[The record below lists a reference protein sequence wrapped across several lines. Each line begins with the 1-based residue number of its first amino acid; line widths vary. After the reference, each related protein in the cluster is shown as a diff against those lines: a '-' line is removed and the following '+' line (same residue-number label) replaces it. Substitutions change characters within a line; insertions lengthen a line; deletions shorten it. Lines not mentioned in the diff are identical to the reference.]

1 MNVSRIFPLLGTLTL
16 SLSLLGAAQAQTFA
30 KTGTVKIGAITSLTG
45 RFAEFGKQQMA
56 GFQVGVD
63 EVNAKGGIN
72 GQKLE
77 LQVEDNASDVNKG
90 LNAAEKLVN
99 AGVPLVICEYS
110 SSLVKA
116 QSQYLARQKVP
127 ALIVTSSGDDITKPG
142 NDYIFRLNQPA
153 SAYAQVSFNL
163 MRDNNVK
170 TVAMITGTG
179 AFEKSVA
186 DAARMLAKQDNITIV
201 EDQSY
206 DQGLT
211 DFRPVLNRIKA
222 KNPDAVFMVSYAED
236 SVALMRQAREV
247 GVNPKLFIGGAA
259 GFALPD
265 FIKAGGSAANN
276 VVSATAWVK
285 ELDYPGIKQLY
296 TSLVKALGGAEP
308 SYHAAQAYAGVLVA
322 ADAVARAGSTDRE
335 KVKAALSATDLKTAF
350 GPIVFKDYDGFK
362 NQNPILM
369 VAEQVQNG
377 KFVPVYPKTATSPA
391 LKMNR

>member
-1 MNVSRIFPLLGTLTL
+1 MNRKNTLCTLALG
-16 SLSLLGAAQAQTFA
+16 LSLLGAAQAQT
-30 KTGTVKIGAITSLTG
+30 TIKIGAITSLTG

-56 GFQVGVD
+56 GFKVAVD
-63 EVNAKGGIN
+63 EINRKGGIN
-72 GQKLE
+72 GQKIE

-90 LNAAEKLVN
+90 LSAAEKLVN

-116 QSQYLARQKVP
+116 QAQYLARQKVP
-127 ALIVTSSGDDITKPG
+127 ALVVTSSGDDITNPG

-153 SAYAQVSFNL
+153 TEYARVLFNIF
-163 MRDNNVK
+163 RDNKFK

-186 DAARMLAKQDNITIV
+186 DAARGFAKEYGMTLV

-206 DQGLT
+206 DKGLT

-222 KNPDAVFMVSYAED
+222 KNPDALFMVSYAED

-247 GVNPKLFIGGAA
+247 GVKPKLFAGGAA

-265 FIKAGGSAANN
+265 FIKDGGSAADN
-276 VVSATAWVK
+276 VLVATAWIK
-285 ELDYPGIKQLY
+285 ELRYPGTQKLHVD
-296 TSLVKALGGAEP
+296 LVKALGGAEP

-322 ADAVARAGSTDRE
+322 ADAIKRAGSTDRE
-335 KVKAALSATDLKTAF
+335 KVKAALNTTNMQTAF
-350 GPIVFKDYDGFK
+350 GPIVFKDFEGFK
-362 NQNPILM
+362 NQNPIAM
-369 VAEQVQNG
+369 VAEQVQGG
-377 KFVPVYPKTATSPA
+377 KFVPVYPKSASP
-391 LKMNR
+391 LKIKFER